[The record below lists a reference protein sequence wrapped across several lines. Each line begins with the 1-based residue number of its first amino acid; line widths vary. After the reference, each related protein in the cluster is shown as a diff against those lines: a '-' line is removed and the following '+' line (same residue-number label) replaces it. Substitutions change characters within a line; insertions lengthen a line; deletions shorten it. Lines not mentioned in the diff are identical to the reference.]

1 VSSVARLDLGHF
13 EGPPGFIKSLTRE
26 RFVGSRSVTPGLPE
40 GVPMRVFFIVA
51 IALAVLSG
59 LCVWVRNSEWWQVD
73 RCLDAG
79 GRWNYETQICE
90 GAR

>member
-1 VSSVARLDLGHF
+1 
-13 EGPPGFIKSLTRE
+13 
-26 RFVGSRSVTPGLPE
+26 
-40 GVPMRVFFIVA
+40 MRVFFIVA